1 MKVSVKEFKK
11 EYKKINIDNIEVTQQ
26 LFALW
31 LFVIK
36 YVFLLEIYGDTC
48 MVQLECSKNVTLSE
62 YMTELILP

>member
-1 MKVSVKEFKK
+1 MKVSVTEFKK

-48 MVQLECSKNVTLSE
+48 MVQLECSKT
-62 YMTELILP
+62 